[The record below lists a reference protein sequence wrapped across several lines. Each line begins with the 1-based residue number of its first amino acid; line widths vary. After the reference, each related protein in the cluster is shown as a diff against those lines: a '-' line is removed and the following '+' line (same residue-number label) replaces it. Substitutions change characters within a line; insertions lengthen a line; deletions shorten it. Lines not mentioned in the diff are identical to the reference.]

1 MDWLGRAQR
10 HYIYRSN
17 EMSKNLPAKGEANK
31 LHGATSNDT
40 DAQGSHEQAEVGD
53 RFDALLEQL
62 STVIGIDDVLFCK
75 GLLNQIFWMFQ
86 DKDGKFDGAQ
96 FGFVIAS
103 LQHDKPL
110 NRTEA
115 KRKAQGLATHLLAM
129 EFAKRLW
136 FAKTPQE
143 VDIAE
148 RTYNKLARTWLA
160 QHQALEPNRS
170 GSTPNETVVSVSD
183 GSQAI
188 VGDVTQNTHEL
199 TPDKPAPPTPEKG
212 APSMALPAGAK
223 ETVIPPSNEGTV
235 QTQTGVHRRKESD
248 GR

>member
-1 MDWLGRAQR
+1 
-10 HYIYRSN
+10 
-17 EMSKNLPAKGEANK
+17 MSKYLPAKSEANK
-31 LHGATSNDT
+31 LRGATSNDT
-40 DAQGSHEQAEVGD
+40 DARGSHEQTEVGD

-75 GLLNQIFWMFQ
+75 GLLKQIFWMFLEH
-86 DKDGKFDGAQ
+86 DGKFDNTQ

-103 LQHDKPL
+103 LQGDKPP

-115 KRKAQGLATHLLAM
+115 TGKVQRLATHLLAM

-143 VDIAE
+143 IDAAE

-160 QHQALEPNRS
+160 QRQALEPDRS
-170 GSTPNETVVSVSD
+170 GSVPNVTMISVRD

-188 VGDVTQNTHEL
+188 VGDVTQNTQEL

-235 QTQTGVHRRKESD
+235 QTRTGGRRRKESD
-248 GR
+248 GQ